1 MNSLQLLKELSFKA
15 TRSSGSGGQHV
26 NKVSTKVELYF
37 HIANSTVLSTREKE
51 LISSKLTNRIT
62 KEGYLT
68 LSVDTT
74 RSQHKNKE
82 LAIKRFFELIKQSLV
97 RPKIR
102 RATKPTR
109 ASKVRKSES
118 KKRNSQ
124 KKAMRKKPNIE

>member
-37 HIANSTVLSTREKE
+37 HIENSTGLSTREKE

-82 LAIKRFFELIKQSLV
+82 LAIKRFFELIKQNLV
-97 RPKIR
+97 RTKIR

-124 KKAMRKKPNIE
+124 KKAMRKKPNIG